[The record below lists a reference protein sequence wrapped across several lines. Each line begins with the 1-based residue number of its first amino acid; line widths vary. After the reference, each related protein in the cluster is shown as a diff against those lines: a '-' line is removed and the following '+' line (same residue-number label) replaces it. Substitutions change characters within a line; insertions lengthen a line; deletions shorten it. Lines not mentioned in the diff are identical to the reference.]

1 MEAKYVL
8 GMFGIGALVV
18 LEVFALHTG
27 LDGAMF
33 GTVVAGIGSIIGGIV
48 GYEYGKKGGKEE

>member
-1 MEAKYVL
+1 MNDKYIL

-18 LEVFALHTG
+18 LEAIALYTG

>member
-1 MEAKYVL
+1 MKDKYIL

-18 LEVFALHTG
+18 LEGIALYVG